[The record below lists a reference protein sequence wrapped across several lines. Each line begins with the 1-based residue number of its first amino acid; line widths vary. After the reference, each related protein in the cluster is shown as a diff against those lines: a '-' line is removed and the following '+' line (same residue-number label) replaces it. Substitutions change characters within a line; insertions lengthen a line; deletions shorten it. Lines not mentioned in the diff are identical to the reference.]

1 MVITASSYSIML
13 CLLEIFIANIIFAE
27 QEFSMNT
34 ESTVNQRGET
44 ADEQPKEYM
53 RKLIVTEF
61 LTLDGVYEESTPW
74 RKDYSPDDGQ
84 FKYDELFESD
94 ALLLGRVT
102 YEGFVKY
109 WSTATGAF
117 AERMNS
123 LPKFVATTTLKSLE
137 WNNAI
142 ALEGDGVAAVQAL
155 KRQQGG
161 NILVYG
167 SGTFAQT
174 LLRHGLVDELR
185 LMIFPLVLG
194 SGKRLFSGEER
205 LPLKLTASRD
215 FGAGVMLLT
224 YEPTTIT

>member
-1 MVITASSYSIML
+1 
-13 CLLEIFIANIIFAE
+13 
-27 QEFSMNT
+27 
-34 ESTVNQRGET
+34 
-44 ADEQPKEYM
+44 M
-53 RKLIVTEF
+53 RKVIVTEF

-74 RKDYSPDDGQ
+74 QRDYSPDDGQ

-109 WSTATGAF
+109 WPNATGAF
-117 AERMNS
+117 AERMNN

-137 WNNAI
+137 WNATV
-142 ALEGDGVAAVQAL
+142 LEGDVVAAVERL
-155 KRQQGG
+155 KRQEGQ

-174 LLRHGLVDELR
+174 LLRYGLVDELR

-194 SGKRLFSGEER
+194 SGKRLFSGGDR
-205 LPLKLTASRD
+205 LPLKLASSRD
-215 FGAGVMLLT
+215 LGAGVVLLT
-224 YEPTTIT
+224 YEPVTRA